1 MTDINL
7 FSLNNLRSLLD
18 ILLVAFAFYQVIS
31 MLRGTRAVQIIVGLV
46 VIFIIY
52 VFSGVFKLDTLN
64 GIIHNF
70 SSSFIVVIIILFQDD
85 IRRILTKIGTG
96 SLLSSNEEGAFS
108 SVIDE
113 VCKAISSLSRDRIG
127 AIIVF
132 ERDVNLGKLY
142 TRSVELKARVS
153 EKLLIS
159 IFQSFSPLHDGAV
172 IIKNNRIDC
181 ASAHL
186 PLSKSSKVFEKLGT
200 RHSAGI
206 GISEESD
213 AVVVIVS
220 EETAGISIAWEGNL
234 KKQQSA
240 EDTKN
245 MLSILLLPRGES
257 YTFLQKIKYRF
268 LRRRV
273 KKIKTQLSQKKKDM
287 LHSQDGLPLHVSLK
301 LEKKTKDQSINVG
314 QIISSED
321 SILHDEQDKNETRPA
336 KAQEDNSKDKT
347 QNNSP
352 SSQPSVSEQIETAS
366 PSKIPQN
373 TVTIGG
379 VTLDPPKE
387 NDNKE
392 KKDNSDG

>member
-1 MTDINL
+1 MTELNL
-7 FSLNNLRSLLD
+7 FSLSNLRSLID

-153 EKLLIS
+153 EELLIS
-159 IFQSFSPLHDGAV
+159 IFQSFSPLHDGAI
-172 IIKNNRIDC
+172 IIKNNRIEC

-186 PLSKSSKVFEKLGT
+186 PLSKSSKVFKNLGT

-220 EETAGISIAWEGNL
+220 EETGSISIAWEGNL
-234 KKQQSA
+234 KKQQSS

-245 MLSILLLPRGES
+245 MLSILLMPRGES

-273 KKIKTQLSQKKKDM
+273 KKIKTQFTQKKKDI
-287 LHSQDGLPLHVSLK
+287 LVSKDGAPIHVSLK
-301 LEKKTKDQSINVG
+301 LEKKSKDQNINVG

-321 SILHDEQDKNETRPA
+321 SPHHDNDNITDENPLATREENLA
-336 KAQEDNSKDKT
+336 T
-347 QNNSP
+347 QPRDIPLS
-352 SSQPSVSEQIETAS
+352 SVSSISDQIETVS
-366 PSKIPQN
+366 PAKIPQSS
-373 TVTIGG
+373 VTIGG

-387 NDNKE
+387 NSNKD
-392 KKDNSDG
+392 KKDKTDG